1 MSKPLRVLCVE
12 DSDDD
17 SLLLLR
23 ELRNGGY
30 DPVWERVDTAGA
42 MSVAL
47 EEGSWDL
54 VLADFAM
61 PVFSALAALNLV

>member
-1 MSKPLRVLCVE
+1 MSKAFRVLCVE
-12 DSDDD
+12 DSEED

-42 MSVAL
+42 MATESRSCS
-47 EEGSWDL
+47 GH
-54 VLADFAM
+54 
-61 PVFSALAALNLV
+61 SAR

>member
-30 DPVWERVDTAGA
+30 DPVWERVDTADA
-42 MSVAL
+42 MSRRA
-47 EEGSWDL
+47 
-54 VLADFAM
+54 
-61 PVFSALAALNLV
+61 